1 MNRCYRLVYSRSR
14 NMLVAVEETAT
25 ASGNAGETRAASR
38 ASRSVYLSLR
48 RLLPAAL
55 LALAPMLSFA
65 QIVAGGAHAPNVIQT
80 PNGLDQVNIN
90 RPSGAGVSVNTYN
103 RFDVQSKGAILNN
116 SPTMVQTQ
124 QAGMIN
130 GNPNFAAGQSAKVI
144 VNQVNSANPS
154 QFNGFLETAGNRA
167 EVIIANPSGISVN
180 GGGFINTSR
189 GILTTGTPNYAA
201 DGSISGFNVTGGN
214 ITVNGAGLN
223 ASNVDQVDLLARAV
237 QANAAIYAGKN
248 LNVVTGASS
257 IDHDTLNATPIAGD
271 GPAPGVSID
280 VSNLGGMYGNR
291 IVLVGTEAG
300 VGVSLK
306 GVVAANA
313 GDLVLQ
319 SNGQLVLAGTQN
331 ASGNISASARDG
343 IENSGTTYAQQNVN
357 LNTSGALSNSG
368 MVAAQQNTTVSA
380 GAVNSSG
387 TLASGVNGDGSLAHS
402 GDLNVNASG
411 AVTATARNVAGGNA
425 AIGGAAV
432 NLAGSTT
439 SANGAVALAA
449 NGGDLNLTG
458 ATTTAGST
466 LEARA
471 SGTLTNDN
479 GAMSSGGTQ
488 TVTAGA
494 LSNRSGQMVSGG
506 ALTENVTGA
515 TNNQNG
521 TMQAN
526 GALSAASGS
535 LDNTGGHVVSLN
547 ADGVTLSTSGLLNN
561 GAGGSIGGNGN
572 VTLQAGQIANA
583 GSITAVQ
590 SLIATAVQTL
600 FNSGTFAANA
610 NMTLAAGSTFTNA
623 SQVTAAG
630 ALALSAATFD
640 NSHGTATA
648 NQFTLHAANLV
659 NHAGSITQT
668 GTGSTTLDVA
678 GTLDNSAG
686 GTLQTNSTDLT
697 IAPAALDN
705 DGGTI
710 THAGT
715 GTLTINAGNG
725 AGALSNVGGTIATNG
740 KAAIQAGT
748 LNNSA
753 GSVVGQTGIAATVG
767 GALNNTNGKLLSNTD
782 LGITSGTLDNNGG
795 QIGGGASA
803 SIHTGSMT
811 NNGGSIVAP
820 NLTLTGTTLDNSGG
834 DIEANQIALA
844 AQNVL
849 NHGGTIAQYGTPT
862 MGFNVSGTFDNSA
875 GGTLQTNST
884 DLTIAPATLDTDGGT
899 ITHAGKGTLTI
910 NAGNGTGV
918 VSNVGGTIA
927 TNGNAAIQ
935 AGTLNNTAGSV
946 IGQTGIAATLGGAL
960 NNTNGKLLSNAN
972 LHITSGT
979 LNNNNGGQIG
989 AASSATVQA
998 SSLTNNGGS
1007 IVAPNLSVTTGRTF
1021 DNSGGDIEA
1030 NQLALKATD
1039 LLNHGGTITQ
1049 YGTPTMGLN
1058 VSGTFD
1064 NSAGGTLQ
1072 TNSADFTL
1080 APGALDNDGG
1090 KILHAGTGTLTLAPG
1105 NGAGAISNA
1114 GGQVITAGKLV
1125 AQAASLN
1132 NANGVL
1138 AAQGDIT
1145 ANVAGDTN
1153 NTQGAIRSLSSE
1165 SLTTGGTLT
1174 NTNGQIQSG
1183 TGAAGDTSTL
1193 NIQAGAIDNTNG
1205 LVGNLGT
1212 GGTTIHGGS
1221 QSTNSGGVMTGNG
1234 NVNVDTS
1241 ALVNTQNGQISGAN
1255 VSVQADT
1262 VDNSGGQIG
1271 SLTGSTGDVAITT
1284 TGALTN
1290 TNGQIGATHNLA
1302 VNAAALTG
1310 GGAFS
1315 AANDVAVS
1323 VQGDF
1328 APTPDLQFAAGH
1340 DLTFTLPG
1348 TFSNGATLEAVNNL
1362 GINAGDIANSG
1373 VMMAGGTLTTNSNT
1387 LENTGAIVGGSVSL
1401 NATQS
1406 ITNVGPTALIGAT
1419 DSNGSLEL
1427 LANDIENRD
1436 DTTATDTQ
1444 ATTAI
1449 YGLGKAVLAGGKDAS
1464 GNYTN
1469 ASLIRNQSGLIESAG
1484 DMELHAGQ
1492 VTNTRRVMTTDGAY
1506 MEAVDPALIDQLGI
1520 SLSGCTATYMQAC
1533 DPGHPQVLGSKG
1545 DPSMIGGVPTD
1556 PPHGGQWNST
1566 YQYTTYTG
1574 VALANLVTGISPQS
1588 QIIAGG
1594 NLDASNVGLFQ
1605 NDWSAV
1611 AAVGNIAA
1619 PVTLDQNSWQGQ
1631 LAPGVQ
1637 VTYSGQYHYDN
1648 YDNSEHNW
1656 QLPFGDAG
1664 FVTNHPGG
1672 YTQAAPADIRTYALP
1687 SYESTFVAGG
1697 TLSGAGINIDNTAGN
1712 AGIPSLSLAPGQAL
1726 SGVTIGG
1733 ISGNAGANAGA
1744 ASSVSGNAAGT
1755 KAGATSVSGG
1765 ASMVNPVIANATA
1778 QTVLQNLTVPQG
1790 GLFSPASAPG
1800 ATYLIETNPAFT
1812 NQKTFISSDYYLQ
1825 QLGLN
1830 PQTTEKRLGDGFYEQ
1845 QLVRN
1850 QITSLTGKAV
1860 LGPYTDTQSMYQS
1873 LLAAGASLS
1882 QSLNLPLGMSLPP
1895 EQVAQLTSNVIIMQ
1909 TEVVNGQS
1917 VLVPVVYLAKASQQN
1932 MNGPLIAATDID
1944 IQNAQTFT
1952 NSGTVQAGNTMSIQ
1966 GQQINNAFGALQSGG
1981 LMSLN
1986 TTGNIDLT
1994 SAKVNA
2000 GSLAL
2005 NAGGDLLL
2013 NTAVKTVDQV
2023 SATGATRTTTTLGP
2037 VASLNVAG
2045 NAAIVTGGN
2054 FEQNAGNLNV
2064 GGNLGVAVG
2073 GNYDIG
2079 SVQTGEHK
2087 VVERANGVSNTNVNS
2102 TTGSSINVGGVS
2114 AIGVGGDLTATG
2126 ASINLGGG
2134 GVVAANG
2141 NVTLQAAKAT
2151 STVDSN
2157 SSGSDS
2163 HGSYSESKHTSDDT
2177 LTATT
2182 LNAGNSLTVAS
2193 GKDIN
2198 VTGSAIL
2205 LDKGTA
2211 TLAATGDVNIGA
2223 ATETHVD
2230 NSQEQHSHSNVVS
2243 GKEVQSSRDTTA
2255 TFSQGSVVSA
2265 DSVQIAGGKDINVAG
2280 STIVG
2285 TNDVA
2290 LSAAHDV
2297 NITTTQNA
2305 VQSSGTYQ
2313 EKNTGLGTSGLN
2325 VTVGTNKLATTD
2337 QESSVTNNA
2346 STVGSLNGNLSIQAG
2361 NTLHVTGSDL
2371 VAGQNIMGAAA
2382 NVIVDAA
2389 TDTSHQAQTQKTSS
2403 SGLAIGLAGSVG
2415 DAINNAY
2422 SESQAAKNSA
2432 GNGDSRAAAL
2442 HGIAAASDAFTAAGG
2457 AMTAAS
2463 GGKPDIGVKVSIG
2476 SSKSESQS
2484 SEDQATQRGSSVSA
2498 GGTAAFVATNGDLT
2512 IAGSNVNANDVVLA
2526 AKDKVNVINTT
2537 DADSTRSSN
2546 SSSSASIGVQYT
2558 LGGGFGVSAAMAN
2571 AHGDANSDASIQNA
2585 SHVTGA
2591 NSVTVISGGDTNI
2604 TGSQI
2609 SGKQIAADVGGNLNI
2624 ASVQDVTNSAAH
2636 QSSAGGGFTI
2646 SQGGGSAS
2654 FSAQNGHA
2662 DSNYAGVNE
2671 QAGIYA
2677 GDGGFNV
2684 NVKGNT
2690 GLTGAVI
2697 ASTADASKNSLTTGT
2712 LTYSDIQNQSHYDA
2726 NSNGISAGVGV
2737 GNTGKSVGPGS
2748 VSNGGG
2754 VSPMLPQN
2762 DSGDQSGTTRSA
2774 ISAGTI
2780 EVTDTAHQTQDIAG
2794 LSRDT
2799 TDTNGKVANTPDVNA
2814 LLNQQADR
2822 MNAAQAA
2829 GQAVAQRIGDY
2840 ANAREKATG
2849 DPEWAEGGNKR
2860 AAMQAAGA
2868 AVVTGLGGGVAS
2880 AVEGAAGGAIGSKM
2894 AGSLN
2899 GLSNS
2904 IAASNPTGDA
2914 DINQALGNIVA
2925 NVIATGA
2932 GAAAGGAGAFSSSDV
2947 DRYNRQLHP
2956 DERQWAKDNA
2966 SEFAQFFKDQTG
2978 QSITADQAQQMLL
2991 ANGYRLVDAA
3001 ASKGPGGDTTAVQ
3014 FISQNAGGM
3023 FRATSAE
3030 YNNPFLYGNAD
3041 HSLSPEQKAL
3051 PGSTANPK
3059 AGLAIAAGLATAGLA
3074 PEIAAGLAS
3083 ISGTPIFSADGLLG
3097 SSSLASRAGI
3107 GAMTAGVNATSQYI
3121 QNGSINPV
3129 DVGFAAASGWA
3140 GTYYQAFGNVMIN
3153 LVSGAADTYTNNK
3166 VYGKQDS
3173 VVTGSLVNGM
3183 AAGIGYGVGLAAQS
3197 VISKIGQ
3204 QAATGYNW
3212 AGTGVWSGQTG
3223 TNLFSPNNLPVI
3235 GSGFGGAIGSE
3246 TGTAV
3251 INNVKSKLIK

>member
-1 MNRCYRLVYSRSR
+1 
-14 NMLVAVEETAT
+14 MLVAVEETAT
-25 ASGNAGETRAASR
+25 AAGKAGETRAASR
-38 ASRSVYLSLR
+38 TFHSVCLSLR

-55 LALAPMLSFA
+55 LALVPMLSFA

-80 PNGLDQVNIN
+80 SNGLDQVNIN

-116 SPTMVQTQ
+116 SPSMVQTQ

-130 GNPNFAAGQSAKVI
+130 GNPNFAAGQSAKII

-154 QFNGFLETAGNRA
+154 QLNGYLETAGKRA

-189 GILTTGTPNYAA
+189 AILTTGTPNYGA
-201 DGSISGFNVTGGN
+201 DGSLSGFNVTGGN
-214 ITVNGAGLN
+214 ITVSGAGLN
-223 ASNVDQVDLLARAV
+223 ASNVDQVNLLARAV

-248 LNVVTGASS
+248 LNVITGANS

-271 GPAPGVSID
+271 GPTPGVSID
-280 VSNLGGMYGNR
+280 VSNLGGMYANR
-291 IVLVGTEAG
+291 IQLVGTEAG
-300 VGVSLK
+300 IGVSLK

-319 SNGQLVLAGTQN
+319 SNGQLVLAGKQN

-343 IENSGTTYAQQNVN
+343 IDNTGTTYAQQNVN

-380 GAVNSSG
+380 GAVNSIG
-387 TLASGVNGDGSLAHS
+387 TIASGVNGDGSLAHS

-411 AVTATARNVAGGNA
+411 AVTATGRNVAGGNA
-425 AIGGAAV
+425 AIGGAAI

-439 SANGAVALAA
+439 SANGAITLAA
-449 NGGDLNLTG
+449 NGGDLNLSG

-466 LEARA
+466 LNARA

-479 GAMSSGGTQ
+479 GAMSSGGAQ

-494 LSNRSGQMVSGG
+494 LSNRGGQMVSGG
-506 ALTENVTGA
+506 TLSENITGA

-526 GALSAASGS
+526 GALSATSGS

-547 ADGVTLSTSGLLNN
+547 ADGVTLSTGGLLEN
-561 GAGGSIGGNGN
+561 GAGGTIGGNGS

-600 FNSGTFAANA
+600 FNSGTFAGNA
-610 NMTLAAGSTFTNA
+610 NMTLAAGSTLTNA
-623 SQVTAAG
+623 GQVTAAG

-640 NSHGTATA
+640 NSHGTASA
-648 NQFTLHAANLV
+648 NQFTLHAASLV

-668 GTGSTTLDVA
+668 GTGATTLDVT

-710 THAGT
+710 THAGK

-725 AGALSNVGGTIATNG
+725 AGAVSNVGGKIATNG
-740 KAAIQAGT
+740 KATIQAGT
-748 LNNSA
+748 FNNTA
-753 GSVVGQTGIAATVG
+753 GSVVGQTGVAAAVG

-782 LGITSGTLDNNGG
+782 LGITSGTLDNN
-795 QIGGGASA
+795 S
-803 SIHTGSMT
+803 
-811 NNGGSIVAP
+811 
-820 NLTLTGTTLDNSGG
+820 
-834 DIEANQIALA
+834 
-844 AQNVL
+844 
-849 NHGGTIAQYGTPT
+849 
-862 MGFNVSGTFDNSA
+862 
-875 GGTLQTNST
+875 
-884 DLTIAPATLDTDGGT
+884 
-899 ITHAGKGTLTI
+899 
-910 NAGNGTGV
+910 
-918 VSNVGGTIA
+918 
-927 TNGNAAIQ
+927 
-935 AGTLNNTAGSV
+935 
-946 IGQTGIAATLGGAL
+946 
-960 NNTNGKLLSNAN
+960 
-972 LHITSGT
+972 
-979 LNNNNGGQIG
+979 GQIG
-989 AASSATVQA
+989 AASNATVQA
-998 SSLTNNGGS
+998 SSLTNSGGS
-1007 IVAPNLSVTTGRTF
+1007 IVAPNLSVTTGSTL

-1030 NQLALKATD
+1030 NQLALTATD

-1049 YGTPTMGLN
+1049 YGTPTMGFN

-1064 NSAGGTLQ
+1064 NSGGGTLQ
-1072 TNSADFTL
+1072 TNSTDFTL

-1105 NGAGAISNA
+1105 YGAGAISNV
-1114 GGQVITAGKLV
+1114 GGQVITAGKLD
-1125 AQAASLN
+1125 AQAGSLN
-1132 NANGVL
+1132 NASGVL

-1153 NTQGAIRSLSSE
+1153 NTQGAIRSLTSE

-1205 LVGNLGT
+1205 LVGNLGA
-1212 GGTTIHGGS
+1212 GDTTVHGRS
-1221 QSTNSGGVMTGNG
+1221 QTTNSGGVMTGNG
-1234 NVNVDTS
+1234 NVAVDTS
-1241 ALVNTQNGQISGAN
+1241 ALVNTQNGQRGGQISGAN
-1255 VSVQADT
+1255 VSVQADS

-1271 SLTGSTGDVAITT
+1271 SLTGSNGDVAITT

-1290 TNGQIGATHNLA
+1290 TNGQIGATHNLS

-1310 GGAFS
+1310 GGAYS

-1340 DLTFTLPG
+1340 NLSFTLPG
-1348 TFSNGATLEAVNNL
+1348 TFSNSALVEAVNNL
-1362 GINAGDIANSG
+1362 DIDAGAIGNRG
-1373 VMMAGGTLTTNSNT
+1373 VMMAGGTLTTHSDT
-1387 LENTGAIVGGSVSL
+1387 LVNTGTMVGGSVSL
-1401 NATQS
+1401 NANS
-1406 ITNVGPTALIGAT
+1406 KIANVGPTALIGAT
-1419 DSNGSLEL
+1419 DSNGTLEL
-1427 LANDIENRD
+1427 LAPEIDNVDS
-1436 DTTATDTQ
+1436 TTATDTQ

-1449 YGLGKAVLAGGKDAS
+1449 YGLGKVVLAGGKNADGS
-1464 GNYTN
+1464 YTN
-1469 ASLIRNQSGLIESAG
+1469 ANLILNQSGLIESAG
-1484 DMELHAGQ
+1484 DMELHASQ
-1492 VTNTRRVMTTDGAY
+1492 VTNTRTTMTTTGLNQP
-1506 MEAVDPALIDQLGI
+1506 VSQALLDQLGL
-1520 SLSGCTATYMQAC
+1520 SLSGCTAIYMDAC
-1533 DPGHPQVLGSKG
+1533 GPGNPVVWGNGVTG
-1545 DPSMIGGVPTD
+1545 DPNMIGGVFID
-1556 PPHGGQWNST
+1556 PPHGGSMNST

-1574 VALANLVTGISPQS
+1574 TALANLVAGISPQA
-1588 QIIAGG
+1588 QIISGA
-1594 NLDASNVGLFQ
+1594 NLDASNVGTFQ
-1605 NDWSAV
+1605 NYWSAV
-1611 AAVGNIAA
+1611 AAVGNVAA
-1619 PVTLDQNSWQGQ
+1619 PVSLDQNSWQGQ
-1631 LAPGVQ
+1631 AAPSVQ
-1637 VTYSGQYHYDN
+1637 ITYSGLYHYRT
-1648 YDNSEHNW
+1648 YDGKYWTYSFCASGCN
-1656 QLPFGDAG
+1656 
-1664 FVTNHPGG
+1664 
-1672 YTQAAPADIRTYALP
+1672 APADIKNYALP
-1687 SYESTFVAGG
+1687 AYESSFVAGG
-1697 TLSGAGINIDNTAGN
+1697 TLSGSGISINNTAGN
-1712 AGIPSLSLAPGQAL
+1712 AGIPSLGLAPGQAL

-1733 ISGNAGANAGA
+1733 ISGSAGANAGA
-1744 ASSVSGNAAGT
+1744 ASSIGGNASGT

-1765 ASMVNPVIANATA
+1765 ASTVNPVIATATA

-1790 GLFSPASAPG
+1790 GLFSPATAPG

-1860 LGPYTDTQSMYQS
+1860 LGPYTDTQSMYES

-1882 QSLNLPLGMSLPP
+1882 QSLNLPLGMSLSP

-2013 NTAVKTVDQV
+2013 NTAAKTVDQV
-2023 SATGATRTTTTLGP
+2023 TSTGATRTNTTLGP
-2037 VASLNVAG
+2037 VASVNVAG

-2064 GGNLGVAVG
+2064 GGNLGMAVG

-2126 ASINLGGG
+2126 ANINLDGG

-2163 HGSYSESKHTSDDT
+2163 HGSYSESKHASDDS

-2182 LNAGNSLTVAS
+2182 LNSGNSLTVAS
-2193 GKDIN
+2193 GKNIN
-2198 VTGSAIL
+2198 VTGSAIS

-2211 TLAATGDVNIGA
+2211 TLAATGNVNIGA
-2223 ATETHVD
+2223 ATETHAD

-2265 DSVQIAGGKDINVAG
+2265 DAVQIASGKDINVAG

-2290 LSAAHDV
+2290 LNAAHDV
-2297 NITTTQNA
+2297 NITTTQNTM
-2305 VQSSGTYQ
+2305 QSSGTYQ
-2313 EKNTGLGTSGLN
+2313 EKNTGLGTSGLT

-2346 STVGSLNGNLSIQAG
+2346 STVGSINGDLSIQAG

-2371 VAGQNIMGAAA
+2371 VAGGNVSGTAA
-2382 NVIVDAA
+2382 NVIIDAA
-2389 TDTSHQAQTQKTSS
+2389 TDTLHQAQTQKTSS

-2422 SESQAAKNSA
+2422 SESQAAKNSS

-2457 AMTAAS
+2457 AMTAAG

-2484 SEDQATQRGSSVSA
+2484 SEDQATQRGSSVTA

-2512 IAGSNVNANDVVLA
+2512 IAGSNVNANDVLLA
-2526 AKDKVNVINTT
+2526 ATDKVNVINTT
-2537 DADSTRSSN
+2537 DTDSTRSSN
-2546 SSSSASIGVQYT
+2546 SSSSASVGVQYT

-2591 NSVTVISGGDTNI
+2591 NSVTVMSGGDTNI

-2609 SGKQIAADVGGNLNI
+2609 SGKLIAADVGGNLNI

-2646 SQGGGSAS
+2646 SQGGGNAS

-2677 GDGGFNV
+2677 GDGGFNI

-2697 ASTADASKNSLTTGT
+2697 SSTADASKNSLTTGT

-2737 GNTGKSVGPGS
+2737 ANTGKSVGPGS

-2774 ISAGTI
+2774 VSAGTI
-2780 EVTDTAHQTQDIAG
+2780 TVTDTAHQTQDVAS

-2822 MNAAQAA
+2822 MSAAQAA

-2840 ANAREKATG
+2840 ANAQEKATG

-2868 AVVTGLGGGVAS
+2868 AVVAGLGGGVAS

-2894 AGSLN
+2894 AGTLN

-2904 IAASNPTGDA
+2904 IAASNPTGNA

-2932 GAAAGGAGAFSSSDV
+2932 GAVAGGAGAFSSSDV

-2956 DERQWAKDNA
+2956 EENKWIKDNA
-2966 SEFAQFFKDQTG
+2966 ARYAAQQGISVDQAVSDLTAQANREVQNGSSGAWNSNASAFLDQAHGMLPSDGNSGPGYMFYATPDQKANSNMYGSYYPNGVGPNQPSAQQIQNSAAHEQANRNLMGGGVIAAATAGVGIVGAPIIATAGTTAAAVIGGTVSGGMDAAGQLAQTG
-2978 QSITADQAQQMLL
+2978 EIRPAQSAFAATVGAIAGPVGGSLDFIRNVLL
-2991 ANGYRLVDAA
+2991 GGAGAA
-3001 ASKGPGGDTTAVQ
+3001 TTTA
-3014 FISQNAGGM
+3014 FNNLYYGENNSTILAFAAGSG
-3023 FRATSAE
+3023 F
-3030 YNNPFLYGNAD
+3030 
-3041 HSLSPEQKAL
+3041 
-3051 PGSTANPK
+3051 
-3059 AGLAIAAGLATAGLA
+3059 AGLAYPVGMGVSKLAGSVLPPIVFSSNMNPSVPAIFQGSKNALPANIGTAAGSFTGGMSSFVPSQDAG
-3074 PEIAAGLAS
+3074 
-3083 ISGTPIFSADGLLG
+3083 
-3097 SSSLASRAGI
+3097 
-3107 GAMTAGVNATSQYI
+3107 
-3121 QNGSINPV
+3121 
-3129 DVGFAAASGWA
+3129 
-3140 GTYYQAFGNVMIN
+3140 
-3153 LVSGAADTYTNNK
+3153 
-3166 VYGKQDS
+3166 
-3173 VVTGSLVNGM
+3173 
-3183 AAGIGYGVGLAAQS
+3183 
-3197 VISKIGQ
+3197 
-3204 QAATGYNW
+3204 
-3212 AGTGVWSGQTG
+3212 
-3223 TNLFSPNNLPVI
+3223 
-3235 GSGFGGAIGSE
+3235 
-3246 TGTAV
+3246 
-3251 INNVKSKLIK
+3251 KLKK

>member
-1 MNRCYRLVYSRSR
+1 
-14 NMLVAVEETAT
+14 MLVAVEETA
-25 ASGNAGETRAASR
+25 AAAGKQAGQTHEHMGHSTVRAASFT
-38 ASRSVYLSLR
+38 LR
-48 RLLPAAL
+48 QIAFAALALLGALPA
-55 LALAPMLSFA
+55 LSIA

-103 RFDVQSKGAILNN
+103 RFDVQSKGALLNN
-116 SPTMVQTQ
+116 SPTIVQTQ
-124 QAGMIN
+124 QGGVIN
-130 GNPNFAAGQSAKVI
+130 GNPNFASGQSAKII
-144 VNQVNSANPS
+144 VNQVNNASAS
-154 QFNGFLETAGNRA
+154 QLNGYLEVAGSRA
-167 EVIIANPSGISVN
+167 EVILANPLGISVN

-189 GILTTGTPNYAA
+189 AILTAGTPNYAP

-214 ITVNGAGLN
+214 ITVSGAGLN

-248 LNVVTGASS
+248 LNVVTGANS
-257 IDHDTLNATPIAGD
+257 IDHDTLSATPIAGD

-280 VSNLGGMYGNR
+280 VSNLGGMYANR
-291 IVLVGTEAG
+291 IQLIGTEAG
-300 VGVSLK
+300 IGVSLK

-343 IENSGTTYAQQNVN
+343 ISNSGTTYAQQNVSIT
-357 LNTSGALSNSG
+357 TSGELTNSG
-368 MVAAQQNTTVSA
+368 LVAAQQSTGVSA
-380 GAVNSSG
+380 GTVNSTG

-411 AVTATARNVAGGNA
+411 TVTANGRNVAGGNA
-425 AIGGAAV
+425 TIGGATV
-432 NLAGSTT
+432 NLARSIT
-439 SANGAVALAA
+439 SANGAIALAA
-449 NGGDLNLTG
+449 NNGDLNLSG

-466 LEARA
+466 LDARA
-471 SGTLTNDN
+471 SGTLTNDD
-479 GAMSSGGTQ
+479 GTMSSGGAQ

-494 LSNRSGQMVSGG
+494 LSNRSGQMVSGSS
-506 ALTENVTGA
+506 LDENVAGA
-515 TNNQNG
+515 VNNSGG

-547 ADGVTLSTSGLLNN
+547 ADGLTVSTGGLLNN
-561 GAGGSIGGNGN
+561 GTGGSIGGNGN

-600 FNSGTFAANA
+600 FNSGTFATNA
-610 NMTLAAGSTFTNA
+610 NMTLAAGSTLTNA
-623 SQVTAAG
+623 GQVTAAG
-630 ALALSAATFD
+630 ALALSSATFD
-640 NSHGTATA
+640 NSRGTASA

-659 NHAGSITQT
+659 NHAGNITQT
-668 GTGSTTLDVA
+668 GTGATTLGVT
-678 GTLDNSAG
+678 GTLDNSSG

-697 IAPAALDN
+697 LAPATLDN

-710 THAGT
+710 THTGK
-715 GTLTINAGNG
+715 GTLTISAGNG
-725 AGALSNVGGTIATNG
+725 AGAVSNVGGKIATNG
-740 KAAIQAGT
+740 TATIQTGT
-748 LNNSA
+748 LNNTA

-782 LGITSGTLDNNGG
+782 LGITSGTLNNNGG
-795 QIGGGASA
+795 QIGAASNATMQA
-803 SIHTGSMT
+803 SSLT
-811 NNGGSIVAP
+811 NNGGSMVAP
-820 NLTLTGTTLDNSGG
+820 NLSVTTGGTLDNSSG
-834 DIEANQIALA
+834 DIEANQLALKA
-844 AQNVL
+844 TDML
-849 NHGGTIAQYGTPT
+849 NHGGTITQYGTPT

-884 DLTIAPATLDTDGGT
+884 D
-899 ITHAGKGTLTI
+899 
-910 NAGNGTGV
+910 
-918 VSNVGGTIA
+918 
-927 TNGNAAIQ
+927 
-935 AGTLNNTAGSV
+935 
-946 IGQTGIAATLGGAL
+946 
-960 NNTNGKLLSNAN
+960 
-972 LHITSGT
+972 
-979 LNNNNGGQIG
+979 
-989 AASSATVQA
+989 
-998 SSLTNNGGS
+998 
-1007 IVAPNLSVTTGRTF
+1007 
-1021 DNSGGDIEA
+1021 
-1030 NQLALKATD
+1030 
-1039 LLNHGGTITQ
+1039 
-1049 YGTPTMGLN
+1049 
-1058 VSGTFD
+1058 
-1064 NSAGGTLQ
+1064 
-1072 TNSADFTL
+1072 FTL
-1080 APGALDNDGG
+1080 APGALDNDDG
-1090 KILHAGTGTLTLAPG
+1090 KILHGGTGTLTLAPG

-1125 AQAASLN
+1125 AQTASLN

-1138 AAQGDIT
+1138 AAQRDIT

-1183 TGAAGDTSTL
+1183 TGAAGGTSTL

-1205 LVGNLGT
+1205 LVGNLGM
-1212 GGTTIHGGS
+1212 GDTTVHGGS
-1221 QSTNSGGVMTGNG
+1221 QTTNSGGAMTGNG
-1234 NVNVDTS
+1234 NVVVDTS
-1241 ALVNTQNGQISGAN
+1241 VLANTQNGQRGGQISGAN

-1271 SLTGSTGDVAITT
+1271 SLTGSNGDVAITT
-1284 TGALTN
+1284 IGTLTN
-1290 TNGQIGATHNLA
+1290 TNGQIGATHNLS

-1310 GGAFS
+1310 GGAYS

-1328 APTPDLQFAAGH
+1328 SPTPDLQFAAGH

-1373 VMMAGGTLTTNSNT
+1373 VMMAGGTLTTHSNT
-1387 LENTGAIVGGSVSL
+1387 LENTGAMVGGSVSL

-1419 DSNGSLEL
+1419 DSNGTLEL
-1427 LANDIENRD
+1427 LAPDIENRD

-1449 YGLGKAVLAGGKDAS
+1449 YGLGKVVLAGGKDAN
-1464 GNYTN
+1464 GNTTSAN
-1469 ASLIRNQSGLIESAG
+1469 LIRNQSGLIESAG
-1484 DMELHAGQ
+1484 NMTLDAAQ
-1492 VTNTRRVMTTDGAY
+1492 VTNTRTTMTTTGLNQT
-1506 MEAVDPALIDQLGI
+1506 VDPALLAQLGI
-1520 SLSGCTATYMQAC
+1520 SLKGCTAIVTAAC
-1533 DPGHPQVLGSKG
+1533 DPGHPYVGWVLSG
-1545 DPSMIGGVPTD
+1545 DPTAIGGAFPT
-1556 PPHGGQWNST
+1556 PPHGGQWNSG

-1574 VALANLVTGISPQS
+1574 VALANLIAGISPQA

-1594 NLDASNVGLFQ
+1594 NLDASKVAVLQ
-1605 NDWSAV
+1605 NYWSAV

-1619 PVTLDQNSWQGQ
+1619 PVSLDQNSWQGQ
-1631 LAPGVQ
+1631 TAPEVQ
-1637 VTYSGQYHYDN
+1637 VTYSGYYHYTN
-1648 YDNSEHNW
+1648 YDHSIADW
-1656 QLPFGDAG
+1656 TLPFGNVPFIG
-1664 FVTNHPGG
+1664 SNPGG
-1672 YTQAAPADIRTYALP
+1672 YQIASADVKYFGLP
-1687 SYESTFVAGG
+1687 EYESSFAAGG
-1697 TLSGAGINIDNTAGN
+1697 TLSGTGISINNTAGN
-1712 AGIPSLSLAPGQAL
+1712 AGIPSLGLAPGQAL
-1726 SGVTIGG
+1726 TGVTIGG
-1733 ISGNAGANAGA
+1733 ISGSADANAGA
-1744 ASSVSGNAAGT
+1744 ASSVSGNASGT

-1765 ASMVNPVIANATA
+1765 AGMVNPVIANATA
-1778 QTVLQNLTVPQG
+1778 QTVMQNLTVPQG
-1790 GLFSPASAPG
+1790 GLFSPATAPG

-1860 LGPYTDTQSMYQS
+1860 LGPYTDLQAMYRS

-1882 QSLNLPLGMSLPP
+1882 QSLNLPLGMSLSP

-1932 MNGPLIAATDID
+1932 MNGPLIAAADID

-1952 NSGTVQAGNTMSIQ
+1952 NSGTVQAANTMSIQ

-2013 NTAVKTVDQV
+2013 NTAVKTVEQV
-2023 SATGATRTTTTLGP
+2023 SATGATRTTATLGP
-2037 VASLNVAG
+2037 VASLNVTG

-2064 GGNLGVAVG
+2064 GGNLGMAVG

-2079 SVQTGEHK
+2079 SVQTGEHE
-2087 VVERANGVSNTNVNS
+2087 VVAGANGLSNTDLKQ
-2102 TTGSSINVGGVS
+2102 TTGGSVNVGGVS

-2126 ASINLGGG
+2126 ANINLGGG

-2163 HGSYSESKHTSDDT
+2163 HGSYSESMHLSNDA

-2182 LNAGNSLTVAS
+2182 LNSGDSLTVAS

-2198 VTGSAIL
+2198 VTGSAIS

-2230 NSQEQHSHSNVVS
+2230 NSQEQHQHSNGVS
-2243 GKEVQSSRDTTA
+2243 GKEVQSSRDTT
-2255 TFSQGSVVSA
+2255 TTLSQGSMVSA
-2265 DSVQIAGGKDINVAG
+2265 DAVQIASGKDINVAG

-2290 LSAAHDV
+2290 LNAVHDV
-2297 NITTTQNA
+2297 NITTTQNTM
-2305 VQSSGTYQ
+2305 QSSGTYQ
-2313 EKNTGLGTSGLN
+2313 EKSTGLGTSGLT

-2346 STVGSLNGNLSIQAG
+2346 STVGSINGDLSIQAG

-2371 VAGQNIMGAAA
+2371 VAGGNLAGTAA
-2382 NVIVDAA
+2382 NVIIDAA
-2389 TDTSHQAQTQKTSS
+2389 TDTANQAQTQKQSS
-2403 SGLAIGLAGSVG
+2403 SGLTIGLAGSVG

-2422 SESQAAKNSA
+2422 SESQAAKNSS

-2442 HGIAAASDAFTAAGG
+2442 HGIAAASDAFTATGG
-2457 AMTAAS
+2457 AMAAAG

-2484 SEDQATQRGSSVSA
+2484 SEDQATQRGSSVTA
-2498 GGTAAFVATNGDLT
+2498 GGTAAFAATNGDLT
-2512 IAGSNVNANDVVLA
+2512 IAGSNVNANDVLLA

-2537 DADSTRSSN
+2537 DTDSTRSSN
-2546 SSSSASIGVQYT
+2546 SSSSASVGVQYT

-2697 ASTADASKNSLTTGT
+2697 SSTANASKNSLTTGT

-2737 GNTGKSVGPGS
+2737 ANTGKSVGPGS

-2754 VSPMLPQN
+2754 ISPMLPQN
-2762 DSGDQSGTTRSA
+2762 ESGDQSATTRTA
-2774 ISAGTI
+2774 VSAGTI
-2780 EVTDTAHQTQDIAG
+2780 TVTDTTHQIQDIAG
-2794 LSRDT
+2794 LIRDT

-2840 ANAREKATG
+2840 ANAKEKATG

-2868 AVVTGLGGGVAS
+2868 AVVAGLGGGLAS

-2894 AGSLN
+2894 AGTLN

-2904 IAASNPTGDA
+2904 IAASNPTGNA

-2956 DERQWAKDNA
+2956 DEK
-2966 SEFAQFFKDQTG
+2966 
-2978 QSITADQAQQMLL
+2978 QAIKNL
-2991 ANGYRLVDAA
+2991 ANGDADKEHRLEAA
-3001 ASKGPGGDTTAVQ
+3001 GCALIHCAAEFAPGTADYAKYSALEQ
-3014 FISQNAGGM
+3014 EGATYTAEQTQLKNYSGSSFSTAGYGGM
-3023 FRATSAE
+3023 VRQT
-3030 YNNPFLYGNAD
+3030 
-3041 HSLSPEQKAL
+3041 
-3051 PGSTANPK
+3051 PGSSLFQYSTDNTQTDRK
-3059 AGLAIAAGLATAGLA
+3059 
-3074 PEIAAGLAS
+3074 
-3083 ISGTPIFSADGLLG
+3083 
-3097 SSSLASRAGI
+3097 SSLAAMAAQRPGSVDYVTLQAGAGLGGSVTVNLYNGNVYAGGSISASREKGVGIVFGMIPDNVGMSTTNKAEETDKLLVGQSVGGNGCLYGVCGGLNHSVGGRTAVEVGI
-3107 GAMTAGVNATSQYI
+3107 GIGGVTKQANPSG
-3121 QNGSINPV
+3121 NGSGGYSLPLFTIP
-3129 DVGFAAASGWA
+3129 WI
-3140 GTYYQAFGNVMIN
+3140 GNSN
-3153 LVSGAADTYTNNK
+3153 AK
-3166 VYGKQDS
+3166 H
-3173 VVTGSLVNGM
+3173 
-3183 AAGIGYGVGLAAQS
+3183 
-3197 VISKIGQ
+3197 
-3204 QAATGYNW
+3204 
-3212 AGTGVWSGQTG
+3212 
-3223 TNLFSPNNLPVI
+3223 
-3235 GSGFGGAIGSE
+3235 
-3246 TGTAV
+3246 
-3251 INNVKSKLIK
+3251 